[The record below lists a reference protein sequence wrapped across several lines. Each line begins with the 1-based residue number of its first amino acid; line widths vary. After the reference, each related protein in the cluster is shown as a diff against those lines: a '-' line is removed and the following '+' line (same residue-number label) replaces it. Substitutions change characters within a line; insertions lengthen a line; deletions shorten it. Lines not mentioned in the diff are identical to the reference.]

1 MNCPLCKSGNLTLIE
16 TVSTPKLIEDWRA
29 AYKMEIAAEFAGHQ
43 LINHHHCQNCDLQF
57 FDPALAGS
65 DKLYMELEDFDWY
78 YPHRKW
84 EHDEALQELRA
95 GDRVLEV
102 GSGRGDFVA
111 RAIAEKGVEIIGLE
125 LNQKAIAAAQALGRP
140 VYRRN
145 VEDLGAESA
154 NSFDVVC
161 GFQVLEHIP
170 EPEPFIGACL
180 DLLKVGGRLLLS
192 VPDNDGFLR
201 HFHDDLL
208 NKPPH
213 HVSRWTRRVFEYL
226 PSRFP
231 LEFVKARR
239 EPLADYHLDLYVDT
253 QLSRLPRIKFLS
265 GFAYRVGQKIISPLL
280 RLTGLYRF
288 LRGHTIYVSYRKLD
302 GNP

>member
-1 MNCPLCKSGNLTLIE
+1 MNCPLCKSENLTLIE
-16 TVSTPKLIEDWRA
+16 TVPTTKLVEEWRA
-29 AYKMEIAAEFAGHQ
+29 SYKMEIADEFAGHQ
-43 LINHHHCQNCDLQF
+43 LLQCHHCQNCDLQF

-65 DKLYMELEDFDWY
+65 DKLYAELENYDWY

-84 EHDEALQELRA
+84 EHDVALRELRA

-111 RAIAEKGVEIIGLE
+111 RAMSEKGVEIIGLE
-125 LNQKAIAAAQALGRP
+125 LNQKAIAAAQAMGRP
-140 VYRRN
+140 VYRRS
-145 VEDLGAESA
+145 VEDLRAESA

-161 GFQVLEHIP
+161 SFQVLEHIP
-170 EPEPFIGACL
+170 EPEPFIATCL
-180 DLLKVGGRLLLS
+180 DLLKPGGRLLIS

-213 HVSRWTRRVFEYL
+213 HVSHWTRRVFKYL

-231 LEFVKARR
+231 VEFVEARY
-239 EPLADYHLDLYVDT
+239 EPLAEYHLDLYVDT
-253 QLSRLPRIKFLS
+253 QLKRLPRVKFLS
-265 GFAYRVGQKIISPLL
+265 GFAYRVSQKIISPLL
-280 RLTGLYRF
+280 RRTGLYRS
-288 LRGHTIYVSYRKLD
+288 LRGHTIYVSYRKLG